1 MDALPTDLFSAEFF
15 SSGLFSLE
23 NLQSLARTY
32 GYWAVFLGI
41 MLESTGLPIPGETM
55 TLVGG
60 FLAGSD
66 ELVYRWVLGSAIAG
80 AAVGDSLGYWV
91 GFFGGWPLMLR
102 LSQLFNIEED
112 NVLKL
117 REQFSQNA
125 GKAVVL
131 GRFVALLRIF
141 AGPLAGIAQMPYW
154 KFLLCNLL
162 GATLWG
168 TTMVTLA
175 YGVGHLIPLA
185 TLVQWVAQF
194 TVATLAIVIGW
205 ITLQLWKN
213 TRTPAAPSQDPC
225 STGRS

>member
-1 MDALPTDLFSAEFF
+1 MDALPTDFLSPDI
-15 SSGLFSLE
+15 FSLE
-23 NLQSLARTY
+23 IFSLETLQSLARTY

-60 FLAGSD
+60 FLAGSH
-66 ELVYRWVLGSAIAG
+66 ELVYRWVLASAITG
-80 AAVGDSLGYWV
+80 AVIGDSIGYWV
-91 GFFGGWPLMLR
+91 GFFGGWPLLLK
-102 LSQLFNIEED
+102 LSQIFKIEEKKI
-112 NVLKL
+112 LHL

-162 GATLWG
+162 GAVLWA

-175 YGVGHLIPLA
+175 YGVGHVIPLA

-194 TVATLAIVIGW
+194 TVVALAIVVGW
-205 ITLQLWKN
+205 IAIQLWRHARQSAHA
-213 TRTPAAPSQDPC
+213 TAPQE
-225 STGRS
+225 